1 MKPGDLVRW
10 KYRIEMDL
18 PCEFGTLIKS
28 TTFKHDPFPY
38 WKVLFSGR
46 GVLQCR
52 ECDLVV
58 I

>member
-1 MKPGDLVRW
+1 MAPGDLVSW

-28 TTFKHDPFPY
+28 ITEEHDPFPY
-38 WKVLFSGR
+38 WKVLFPGR

-52 ECDLVV
+52 ESDLVV
-58 I
+58 V

>member
-1 MKPGDLVRW
+1 MKPGDLVSW

-28 TTFKHDPFPY
+28 ITFEHDPFPY

-52 ECDLVV
+52 EGDLVLV
-58 I
+58 